1 MIQNFVSY
9 NQCAQ
14 LLLHNSLKV
23 EILLVRIILNFWVYS
38 WIRIVFTHRHKLFLS
53 DNNRKFQFRVISNL
67 VYLFTHNSLL
77 ITFFSQLF
85 PETRV
90 VNFEIVKLFF
100 NHFKISSEFIDNLI
114 FLLDII
120 MVLLNYTFVL
130 ADLLI

>member
-85 PETRV
+85 PETRII
-90 VNFEIVKLFF
+90 NFERVKLFF